1 MPFVSIGT
9 ATIQRN
15 FSPNF
20 VVSTTQDLNIR
31 GVFSAENL
39 TIPVIQRELTDPI
52 NDVLLVINTLTETR
66 VSQTVFWS

>member
-39 TIPVIQRELTDPI
+39 SIPVIQNELTDPV
-52 NDVLLVINTLTETR
+52 NDILLSVNTLTETIIN
-66 VSQTVFWS
+66 QNVFWS

>member
-20 VVSTTQDLNIR
+20 VVSTTQDLNIQ
-31 GVFSAENL
+31 GVFSAENSS
-39 TIPVIQRELTDPI
+39 VIQSEVTTPI
-52 NDVLLVINTLTETR
+52 NDVLIVINTLTETT
-66 VSQTVFWS
+66 VNQTVFWS

>member
-31 GVFSAENL
+31 GIFSAENL
-39 TIPVIQRELTDPI
+39 SIPITQNEVTNPI
-52 NDVLLVINTLTETR
+52 NDILISVNTITETLI
-66 VSQTVFWS
+66 SQTVFWS